1 KFTLLLAAP
10 LLALGLA
17 APAQADERP
26 DHYKGEP
33 SATLEQALAN
43 LSSHNTQLAAI
54 LAKDELGPEDTA
66 KIHELT
72 YTLENALERISDDVE
87 ALQETLELVHVASE
101 RYEVEAVRTQG
112 RKYLDT
118 AAKLSP

>member
-1 KFTLLLAAP
+1 MTR

-26 DHYKGEP
+26 DHYKGES

-72 YTLENALERISDDVE
+72 YTLENALEQFEGTVVAVDGVTG
-87 ALQETLELVHVASE
+87 AQTLVHGP
-101 RYEVEAVRTQG
+101 RRPPDLG
-112 RKYLDT
+112 
-118 AAKLSP
+118 